1 MQNSQSLSNNIKGK
15 RMSWTHVA
23 MELCQTCIFS
33 YRIKVNS
40 RAQGFLRVVQRSL
53 NEVKLCSITVLS
65 T

>member
-1 MQNSQSLSNNIKGK
+1 MQNSHPFSNNIKGK
-15 RMSWTHVA
+15 RMSWTPVA

-40 RAQGFLRVVQRSL
+40 RARGFLHVVQRSL
-53 NEVKLCSITVLS
+53 NAVKLCSITVLA